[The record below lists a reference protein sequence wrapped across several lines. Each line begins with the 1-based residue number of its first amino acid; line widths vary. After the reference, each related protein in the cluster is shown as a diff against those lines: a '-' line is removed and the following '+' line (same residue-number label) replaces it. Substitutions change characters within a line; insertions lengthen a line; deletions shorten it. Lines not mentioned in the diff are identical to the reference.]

1 MFASKIA
8 EKRKVE
14 IMDATDLVLLDQ
26 IQKNARIPVQGLADV
41 TGISTAS
48 VQRRMRTLRE
58 AGVIKREVAILD
70 PKAIGLG
77 ITAIVSVELERDRL
91 DQIEAF
97 KRKAREDQQVTH
109 FYCIAGDAD
118 FVLVVMAKDIAG
130 YEAFT
135 HRFFFADKNV
145 RKFRTSIVVSTEKAT
160 SELPI

>member
-1 MFASKIA
+1 
-8 EKRKVE
+8 
-14 IMDATDLVLLDQ
+14 MDTTDRNLLNHL
-26 IQKNARIPVQGLADV
+26 QKNARIPVQALADA

-70 PKAIGLG
+70 PKPLGLG
-77 ITAIVSVELERDRL
+77 ITAIVAVELERDRL
-91 DQIEAF
+91 DQIDAF
-97 KRKAREDQQVTH
+97 KRKAREDRQVTH
-109 FYCIAGDAD
+109 FYCIAGESD
-118 FVLVVMAKDIAG
+118 FILVVMSNDIAG

>member
-1 MFASKIA
+1 MDTTD
-8 EKRKVE
+8 RK
-14 IMDATDLVLLDQ
+14 LLNHL
-26 IQKNARIPVQGLADV
+26 QKNARTPVQALAEA

-48 VQRRMRTLRE
+48 VQRRMRMLRE

-70 PKAIGLG
+70 PKPLGLG
-77 ITAIVSVELERDRL
+77 ITAIVAVELERDRL
-91 DQIEAF
+91 DQIDAF
-97 KRKAREDQQVTH
+97 KRKAREDRQVTH
-109 FYCIAGDAD
+109 FYCIAGESD
-118 FVLVVMAKDIAG
+118 FILVVMADDIAG

>member
-1 MFASKIA
+1 MDTTD
-8 EKRKVE
+8 RK
-14 IMDATDLVLLDQ
+14 LLDLL
-26 IQKNARIPVQGLADV
+26 QKNTKTSVQTLANA

-70 PKAIGLG
+70 PKSLGLG

-91 DQIEAF
+91 DQIDAF
-97 KRKAREDQQVTH
+97 KRKAREDRQVTH
-109 FYCIAGDAD
+109 FYCIAGEAD
-118 FVLVVMAKDIAG
+118 FILVVMAKDIAG

-160 SELPI
+160 SEFPIS